1 MMGLPT
7 KAEVASAFSSTQ
19 AFLDAIKVSEG
30 PQGHATVGHGRW
42 SNRDLEPTP
51 SEERIWRWHGLA
63 MFWFTSAFRTTG
75 WNAVASLIATS
86 MTWQQTFP
94 ASVLECFISAL
105 MVMAMARP
113 GVQYHLGFQVL
124 CRSGMGMWGSFFFIF
139 IRGAVCIIW
148 FGPASNSSPSISST
162 LRTFSKHINVVPGQ
176 VICAVPGVVVQPWQ
190 LPRNATKFLT
200 FLVSYNIY
208 MAPICSVWI
217 ADYLIVRRGNLH
229 TPSVHDGTKGS
240 LYWLWSGVNWVGV
253 FAWTCGMVMGLP
265 GLVGALNPG
274 SLRSYFTAGTFY
286 YILRLFIKA
295 QVHPLGYEDMPTT
308 WEYMAK
314 DKR

>member
-1 MMGLPT
+1 M
-7 KAEVASAFSSTQ
+7 
-19 AFLDAIKVSEG
+19 
-30 PQGHATVGHGRW
+30 
-42 SNRDLEPTP
+42 
-51 SEERIWRWHGLA
+51 
-63 MFWFTSAFRTTG
+63 
-75 WNAVASLIATS
+75 
-86 MTWQQTFP
+86 
-94 ASVLECFISAL
+94 
-105 MVMAMARP
+105 
-113 GVQYHLGFQVL
+113 
-124 CRSGMGMWGSFFFIF
+124 
-139 IRGAVCIIW
+139 
-148 FGPASNSSPSISST
+148 
-162 LRTFSKHINVVPGQ
+162 
-176 VICAVPGVVVQPWQ
+176 VVQPWQ
-190 LPRNATKFLT
+190 LLRNATKFLT
-200 FLVSYNIY
+200 FLGSYNIH

-274 SLRSYFTAGTFY
+274 SVGMAAVNMYKMGWLLSYFTAGTFY